1 MANPAGFDPQGAAIE
16 PRAAEPALPEQAL
29 LFEYLE
35 KLFHRA
41 RTEPNFPNWSPE
53 LLHDRR
59 SPEGPLAEQAP
70 IAASVL
76 IPLIGQAPSVLL
88 TRRTSGLSSHAGQ
101 ISFPGGRAESFDQSE
116 DKTALREAHEEIGL
130 LPDRVRLLGRLPN
143 YITASGFCV
152 TPVIGWVAE
161 PAVFTPD
168 QREVEELFRVPLSFV
183 MNPANHQVRAVTA
196 DQSPTGKRI
205 RFYAMP
211 YFSPEHDGR
220 EFFIWGATAAMLR
233 NLYHFLYAAW
243 HQQSQSLEHPQRR

>member
-116 DKTALREAHEEIGL
+116 DTTALR
-130 LPDRVRLLGRLPN
+130 
-143 YITASGFCV
+143 
-152 TPVIGWVAE
+152 
-161 PAVFTPD
+161 
-168 QREVEELFRVPLSFV
+168 
-183 MNPANHQVRAVTA
+183 
-196 DQSPTGKRI
+196 
-205 RFYAMP
+205 
-211 YFSPEHDGR
+211 
-220 EFFIWGATAAMLR
+220 
-233 NLYHFLYAAW
+233 
-243 HQQSQSLEHPQRR
+243 

>member
-16 PRAAEPALPEQAL
+16 PRTAEPALPEQAL
-29 LFEYLE
+29 LFQSLE
-35 KLFHRA
+35 KLFLRA
-41 RTEPNFPNWSPE
+41 RAEPTFPDWSPE

-59 SPEGPLAEQAP
+59 SSEGSRAERAP
-70 IAASVL
+70 VAASVL
-76 IPLIGQAPSVLL
+76 IPLMGEAPSVLL
-88 TRRTSGLSSHAGQ
+88 TRRTTGLSSHAGQ
-101 ISFPGGRAESFDQSE
+101 ISFPGGRAEPFDESE
-116 DKTALREAHEEIGL
+116 DTTALREAHEEIGL
-130 LPDRVRLLGRLPN
+130 PPDRVRLLGRLPH

-152 TPVIGWVAE
+152 TPVIGWVEE
-161 PAVFTPD
+161 PAVFTLD

-183 MNPANHQVRAVTA
+183 MNPENHQVRTVAA

-211 YFSPEHDGR
+211 YQSPEDRR

-243 HQQSQSLEHPQRR
+243 CQQR

>member
-29 LFEYLE
+29 VFEYLE

-101 ISFPGGRAESFDQSE
+101 ISFPGGRAETRPHCARPMR
-116 DKTALREAHEEIGL
+116 KL
-130 LPDRVRLLGRLPN
+130 
-143 YITASGFCV
+143 ASC
-152 TPVIGWVAE
+152 
-161 PAVFTPD
+161 
-168 QREVEELFRVPLSFV
+168 
-183 MNPANHQVRAVTA
+183 
-196 DQSPTGKRI
+196 PTGSGCWAGCRTTS
-205 RFYAMP
+205 RPPAFA
-211 YFSPEHDGR
+211 SP
-220 EFFIWGATAAMLR
+220 L
-233 NLYHFLYAAW
+233 
-243 HQQSQSLEHPQRR
+243 